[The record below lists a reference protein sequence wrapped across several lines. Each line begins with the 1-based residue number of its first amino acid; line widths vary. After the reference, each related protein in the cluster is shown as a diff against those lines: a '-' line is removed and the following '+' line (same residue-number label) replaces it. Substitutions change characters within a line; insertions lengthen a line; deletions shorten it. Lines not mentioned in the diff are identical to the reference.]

1 MRAIFIIC
9 GSESQP
15 GLQLVAKLAAPL
27 AAIDLFHNGGPLIY
41 SVLSMIISLCDL
53 DRKEKFFCILHM
65 LTRSERLIIIHI
77 QQLFLE
83 PRARMG
89 SESISASWVIDLE
102 AMRARGIIVL
112 VKSN

>member
-53 DRKEKFFCILHM
+53 DILHM

-77 QQLFLE
+77 
-83 PRARMG
+83 
-89 SESISASWVIDLE
+89 
-102 AMRARGIIVL
+102 
-112 VKSN
+112 